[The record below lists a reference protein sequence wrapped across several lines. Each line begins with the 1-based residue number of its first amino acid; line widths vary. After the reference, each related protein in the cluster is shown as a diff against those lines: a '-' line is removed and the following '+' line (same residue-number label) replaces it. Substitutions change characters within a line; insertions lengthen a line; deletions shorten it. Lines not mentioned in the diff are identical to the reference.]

1 MDKPMSSP
9 MKAMIL
15 AAGRGERMQT
25 LTDHT
30 PKPLLQVAG
39 RPLIEHHLI
48 RLKDA
53 GYSEVVIN
61 VSWLADQII
70 NTLGDGSRYGLS
82 IVYSNEG
89 EPALET
95 GGGIRHAL
103 PLLGELPFLV
113 INGDIWTDFP
123 LTGLRLP
130 PGDLA
135 WLMLVDNPDHHQQ
148 GDFYLQQGRVLDA
161 GPMDA
166 NSAEPDK
173 RALTFSGIGIYD
185 PQLFA
190 SLPDAA
196 FPLGPLLRDTMRNNR
211 VAGQHYTGR
220 WYDIGTPERLAE
232 LDRLLT

>member
-1 MDKPMSSP
+1 
-9 MKAMIL
+9 
-15 AAGRGERMQT
+15 MQP
-25 LTDHT
+25 LTNHT

-48 RLKDA
+48 RLKEA

-103 PLLGELPFLV
+103 PLLGEQPFLV
-113 INGDIWTDFP
+113 VNGDIWTDFP
-123 LTGLRLP
+123 LAGLSLP

-135 WLMLVDNPDHHQQ
+135 WLMLVDNPEHHRQ
-148 GDFYLQQGRVLDA
+148 GDFYLQQGRVLDTDT
-161 GPMDA
+161 PQTE
-166 NSAEPDK
+166 NT
-173 RALTFSGIGIYD
+173 ALTFSGIGIYD
-185 PQLFA
+185 AQLFA
-190 SLPDAA
+190 SSPDAA
-196 FPLGPLLRDTMRNNR
+196 FPLGPLLRSAMRENR
-211 VAGQHYTGR
+211 VAGQHFNGR

-232 LDRLLT
+232 LDSLLS

>member
-1 MDKPMSSP
+1 

-15 AAGRGERMQT
+15 AAGRGERMQP
-25 LTDHT
+25 LTSDT

-48 RLKDA
+48 RLKNA

-95 GGGIRHAL
+95 GGGIRQAL
-103 PLLGELPFLV
+103 PLLGEQPFLV

-123 LTGLRLP
+123 LAGLSLP
-130 PGDLA
+130 AGDLA
-135 WLMLVDNPDHHQQ
+135 WLMLVDNPAHHRQ
-148 GDFYLQQGRVLDA
+148 GDFYLQQGRVLDTA
-161 GPMDA
+161 A
-166 NSAEPDK
+166 SATDK
-173 RALTFSGIGIYD
+173 RALTFSGIGIYE

-190 SLPDAA
+190 PLPETA
-196 FPLGPLLRDTMRNNR
+196 FPLGPLLRDAMRSSR

-220 WYDIGTPERLAE
+220 WYDIGTPERLAA
-232 LDRLLT
+232 LDRLLF

>member
-1 MDKPMSSP
+1 
-9 MKAMIL
+9 
-15 AAGRGERMQT
+15 MQP

-39 RPLIEHHLI
+39 RPLIEHHLL
-48 RLKDA
+48 RLKAA
-53 GYSEVVIN
+53 GYTEVVVN
-61 VSWLADQII
+61 VSYLADQII

-103 PLLGELPFLV
+103 PLLGKQPFLV

-123 LTGLRLP
+123 LAGLSLP
-130 PGDLA
+130 QGDLA
-135 WLMLVDNPDHHQQ
+135 WLMLVDNPDYHRQ
-148 GDFYLQQGRVLDA
+148 GDFLLQQGRVLETGKPDTDA
-161 GPMDA
+161 PDTDA
-166 NSAEPDK
+166 L
-173 RALTFSGIGIYD
+173 ALTFSGIGIYD

-190 SLPDAA
+190 SSADTA
-196 FPLGPLLRDTMRNNR
+196 FPLAPLLRAAMRNNR
-211 VAGQHYTGR
+211 VAGLHYTGR

-232 LDRLLT
+232 LDTQLS